1 VLGALGGESRGA
13 EALAGYE
20 HAAAV
25 YGGAEGVGFSSPLAE
40 AALYTNWGAMLAG
53 RTRHSEAADVLQKAV
68 TLRPDDA
75 SAFLRLATELKATG
89 SHAEELEAYDSAL
102 AVLAE
107 GAGQAGADNGA
118 GNGVMLAE
126 AALAALLPKGG
137 AGRGRASVEEIA
149 RLNRCVAF
157 ERLGRKEMALG
168 CYEALV
174 TKAPRYARAQANR
187 GMVLYLLRGIYDIQR
202 AVK

>member
-1 VLGALGGESRGA
+1 MAGAAAESGGTPVLEEALEWYDKAVSLEGEPGAGDLRRFGDIWSNRGLVLGALGGESRGA

-107 GAGQAGADNGA
+107 G
-118 GNGVMLAE
+118 
-126 AALAALLPKGG
+126 P
-137 AGRGRASVEEIA
+137 
-149 RLNRCVAF
+149 
-157 ERLGRKEMALG
+157 
-168 CYEALV
+168 LV
-174 TKAPRYARAQANR
+174 RQL
-187 GMVLYLLRGIYDIQR
+187 VCL
-202 AVK
+202 